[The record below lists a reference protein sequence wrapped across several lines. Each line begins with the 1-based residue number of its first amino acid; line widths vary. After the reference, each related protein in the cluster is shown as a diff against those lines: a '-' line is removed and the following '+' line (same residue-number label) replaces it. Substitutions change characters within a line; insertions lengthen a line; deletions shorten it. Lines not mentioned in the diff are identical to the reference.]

1 MNGTKILGKLF
12 GLFFGSAMGFVGL
25 FSCLLVILTGF
36 MIVQL
41 PFGHEAAWTWYVEEF
56 PVTSQA
62 RFGFGLLGY
71 AGPEGSVDGLPVP
84 YPVTS
89 HFGYAAD
96 YFRGRIYH
104 GGVDMSCPVGVPVT
118 NVMAGQ
124 VTFAGYSDAGY
135 GYLVVV
141 ENSGV
146 QSFYGHLSQIDVQ
159 VGQVVDAGTVVGA
172 TGNTGRSTGPHLHWE
187 VRVDGTPVNPLQG
200 IPGNGGE

>member
-1 MNGTKILGKLF
+1 
-12 GLFFGSAMGFVGL
+12 
-25 FSCLLVILTGF
+25 
-36 MIVQL
+36 
-41 PFGHEAAWTWYVEEF
+41 
-56 PVTSQA
+56 
-62 RFGFGLLGY
+62 
-71 AGPEGSVDGLPVP
+71 
-84 YPVTS
+84 
-89 HFGYAAD
+89 
-96 YFRGRIYH
+96 
-104 GGVDMSCPVGVPVT
+104 MSCPVGVPVT